1 MSKHSI
7 TPREEKIRQILT
19 WLGVSQQLLVT
30 RLNRLLKD
38 TGLPFAQFVMLNHF
52 ATFEGQRWTVTRLA
66 DAFET
71 GQPGVSKTL
80 RRLVDKGYLRVEPD
94 PVDGRVK
101 FHALTVKGKVMY
113 EEALR
118 RLSPEIGLIFAEWKA
133 DELDA
138 LHARLFQ
145 LKTWLDENRETPV

>member
-1 MSKHSI
+1 MD
-7 TPREEKIRQILT
+7 PEDKIRQILT
-19 WLGVSQQLLVT
+19 WIGVSQQLLVT
-30 RLNRLLKD
+30 RMNRLLKGTD
-38 TGLPFAQFVMLNHF
+38 LPFAQFVMLNHF
-52 ATFEGQRWTVTRLA
+52 GAFQGERWTATRLA

-71 GQPGVSKTL
+71 GQPGLSKTL

-118 RLSPEIGLIFAEWKA
+118 RLSPEVGLIFAEWSGE
-133 DELDA
+133 DIDA
-138 LHARLFQ
+138 LHAKLFQ
-145 LKTWLDENRETPV
+145 LKTWLDENRETRA